1 MEGTLAVPLPEDQ
14 QHLSGSFLGPVD
26 APSDSP
32 APPVPGHQLHSPP
45 TLAAGTLHCLADP
58 LSPGGHLG
66 AESPHA
72 PVCTQTQVH
81 VRRHTPPLPP
91 YKVLSLRGMAVLSSP
106 PPSSPTT
113 PSGAS
118 VGLDCVCPGLS
129 RTWLRWC
136 VNVTGIHAASSRA
149 GLEGPSQAPAA
160 LGVSDAKQSGA
171 RS

>member
-72 PVCTQTQVH
+72 PVCAQTQVH

-91 YKVLSLRGMAVLSSP
+91 YKVLSLRGMAILSSP
-106 PPSSPTT
+106 PPLQPHHTL
-113 PSGAS
+113 GCLC
-118 VGLDCVCPGLS
+118 GPGL
-129 RTWLRWC
+129 R
-136 VNVTGIHAASSRA
+136 VSRA
-149 GLEGPSQAPAA
+149 LQNVAQVVCQRHWHPCCVLSSGIRGPFA
-160 LGVSDAKQSGA
+160 GA
-171 RS
+171 RSPRRV